1 MVQVPGAQVP
11 GAQVPGAQVP
21 RPQVPGIRCMMASG
35 WLALF
40 VSAASSVV
48 ALAGSAAAQ
57 DVPSFYTAGPQEI
70 AGRPGTVIRQ
80 EALTGSVPEGAKAWR
95 LLYRSTG
102 LDGEPVAASAVLV
115 VPDGAPPADGVPV
128 VSWQHPTSGVDR
140 LCAPSLSRDVL
151 KMIMGLPELLKRGYA
166 VVAPDYPGLGT
177 PGPHPYLVGES
188 EGHAVLDAVR
198 AARNAPEAHAGQRF
212 AVWGHSQGGHA
223 TLFAGLLAQSYA
235 PELQLVGVAAAAP
248 ASELDK
254 LFGAVAET
262 PDEQLFSA
270 LLMSAW
276 SGVYDISLDRL
287 VAASDQPAVETLAHV
302 CFDPPMDSDTQPP
315 DAAMP
320 DAGYKMLNP
329 IGKTQPWS
337 SLAAHNTAGVLPAG
351 VPAFLA
357 QGSADTTIAPE
368 VTADYMARLCKAGVS
383 VRMVEKPGVVHRLIA
398 REAADEAVRWIGD
411 RFAGLPAPSD
421 CP

>member
-1 MVQVPGAQVP
+1 
-11 GAQVPGAQVP
+11 
-21 RPQVPGIRCMMASG
+21 
-35 WLALF
+35 
-40 VSAASSVV
+40 
-48 ALAGSAAAQ
+48 
-57 DVPSFYTAGPQEI
+57 
-70 AGRPGTVIRQ
+70 
-80 EALTGSVPEGAKAWR
+80 
-95 LLYRSTG
+95 
-102 LDGEPVAASAVLV
+102 
-115 VPDGAPPADGVPV
+115 
-128 VSWQHPTSGVDR
+128 
-140 LCAPSLSRDVL
+140 
-151 KMIMGLPELLKRGYA
+151 
-166 VVAPDYPGLGT
+166 
-177 PGPHPYLVGES
+177 
-188 EGHAVLDAVR
+188 
-198 AARNAPEAHAGQRF
+198 
-212 AVWGHSQGGHA
+212 
-223 TLFAGLLAQSYA
+223 
-235 PELQLVGVAAAAP
+235 
-248 ASELDK
+248 
-254 LFGAVAET
+254 
-262 PDEQLFSA
+262 
-270 LLMSAW
+270 MSAW

-337 SLAAHNTAGVLPAG
+337 SLAALNTAGVLPAG

-383 VRMVEKPGVVHRLIA
+383 VRMVEKPGFVHRLIA

>member
-1 MVQVPGAQVP
+1 M
-11 GAQVPGAQVP
+11 
-21 RPQVPGIRCMMASG
+21 
-35 WLALF
+35 
-40 VSAASSVV
+40 
-48 ALAGSAAAQ
+48 
-57 DVPSFYTAGPQEI
+57 
-70 AGRPGTVIRQ
+70 
-80 EALTGSVPEGAKAWR
+80 
-95 LLYRSTG
+95 
-102 LDGEPVAASAVLV
+102 LV
-115 VPDGAPPADGVPV
+115 VPDGPPPADGRPV

-235 PELQLVGVAAAAP
+235 PELQLVGAAAAAP
-248 ASELDK
+248 AYELDK
-254 LFGAVAET
+254 LFGAT
-262 PDEQLFSA
+262 
-270 LLMSAW
+270 
-276 SGVYDISLDRL
+276 
-287 VAASDQPAVETLAHV
+287 
-302 CFDPPMDSDTQPP
+302 
-315 DAAMP
+315 
-320 DAGYKMLNP
+320 
-329 IGKTQPWS
+329 
-337 SLAAHNTAGVLPAG
+337 
-351 VPAFLA
+351 
-357 QGSADTTIAPE
+357 APE

-398 REAADEAVRWIGD
+398 CEAADEAVRWIGD